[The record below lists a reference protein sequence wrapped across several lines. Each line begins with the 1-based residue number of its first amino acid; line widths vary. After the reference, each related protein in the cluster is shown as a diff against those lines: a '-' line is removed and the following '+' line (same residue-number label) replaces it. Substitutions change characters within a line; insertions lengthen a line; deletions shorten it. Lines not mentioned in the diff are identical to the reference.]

1 MDALLKKSFHLNKF
15 PSDHALF
22 ISFVSALTWPMGI
35 LLPWLPETFMCSRWC
50 EKTAWFSF
58 FFFFFW
64 KPLCWV
70 SLNYLEFPISCC
82 SPCLEEFHSKE
93 KFCSVSLCVRSA
105 GSFTALFPQ
114 GVAIKNRIVKFVCL
128 MFQDGEQKLSISQSA
143 FTLTYTMAFFLS
155 LEGIWTPFQ
164 NKNSTMEVCGLFRQ
178 QKQPTSLKK
187 LRLSGFFILWSTN
200 WMH

>member
-1 MDALLKKSFHLNKF
+1 MLFLSPLSVLLLGPWESCCLGFQKLSCVQNDVKKLH
-15 PSDHALF
+15 D
-22 ISFVSALTWPMGI
+22 
-35 LLPWLPETFMCSRWC
+35 
-50 EKTAWFSF
+50 F
-58 FFFFFW
+58 FFIFFFW

-105 GSFTALFPQ
+105 GSFTPLFPQ

-143 FTLTYTMAFFLS
+143 FTLMYTMAFFLS